1 LRLTIE
7 AEMEYKEDKHYINRV
22 LKGDSNAY
30 AFLVNKYKSMAYS
43 LALKLVKNREDA
55 EEIAQDAFIK
65 AYQSLGQ
72 FKGSAKFST
81 WLYRIVYNTAISK
94 LRRSSAELVNLEDS
108 GSEEKESS
116 EVADAYYRLNEQD
129 RKKFLDLVLEKLEP
143 DENFLVTLYYY
154 DEKDLDEI
162 ALITGLTKNNAK
174 VKIFR
179 TRQKMMVML
188 KKYLNNELI
197 MIL

>member
-1 LRLTIE
+1 LRLIIVIK
-7 AEMEYKEDKHYINRV
+7 MEYKEDKHYIGRV
-22 LKGDSNAY
+22 LKGEANAY

-65 AYQSLGQ
+65 AYQSLAQ
-72 FKGSAKFST
+72 FRGSARFST
-81 WLYRIVYNTAISK
+81 WLYRIVYNSAISHM
-94 LRRSSAELVNLEDS
+94 RRNSAELVSIEDS
-108 GSEEKESS
+108 GFTEKESS
-116 EVADAYYRLNEQD
+116 EVNDAYYRLKEQE
-129 RKKFLDLVLEKLEP
+129 RKKFLDLVLEKLDP

-162 ALITGLTKNNAK
+162 GRITGLTKNNAK

-179 TRQKMMVML
+179 ARQKMMIML
-188 KKYLNNELI
+188 KKYLDEELT